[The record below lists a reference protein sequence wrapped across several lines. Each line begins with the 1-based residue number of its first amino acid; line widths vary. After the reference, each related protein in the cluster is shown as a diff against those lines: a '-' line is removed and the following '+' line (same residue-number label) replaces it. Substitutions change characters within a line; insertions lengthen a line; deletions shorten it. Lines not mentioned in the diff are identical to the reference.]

1 MGCLIIEKEGGEK
14 VHERRRESW
23 RGEEDEDEDEGGKTR
38 VLLAIHTFVLARL
51 NPYIRAC

>member
-51 NPYIRAC
+51 NPHIRAC